1 MHWTIKQAEAGMMI
15 REFLRREAQFSKRL
29 LIKAK
34 SEQGKICVNGSPR
47 TVRYRLQAGDKLMV
61 QLPEEKIAPYMIK
74 EVAAL
79 DIVYEDKDLLIVNKP
94 SGLAT
99 IPSREQPKQSIANRL
114 LYYYERHLL
123 PYTIHIV
130 TRLDK
135 DTSGLVLVA
144 KHQYCHSL
152 LGAMQQRQEIYRT
165 YRAIVTEE
173 IKQDI
178 FTINQPIGRKE
189 ASIIERTVTEEGKEA
204 VTHGKVLG
212 RYGTHS
218 YIQLQLET
226 GRTHQIRVHLA
237 YIGNPLL
244 GDDLYKG
251 DTTRINRQALHCHKL
266 YFIHPFT
273 KQEIEITSQIPDDM
287 NRLLKT

>member
-74 EVAAL
+74 EASAL
-79 DIVYEDKDLLIVNKP
+79 DIVYEDKKLLHVNKP
-94 SGLAT
+94 RRLAT
-99 IPSREQPKQSIANRL
+99 TPSRKQPKQSNAKRL

-123 PYTIHIV
+123 PYTIHSV

-135 DTSGLVLVA
+135 DTSGLLLVA

-152 LGAMQQRQEIYRT
+152 LAAMQQRQEIY
-165 YRAIVTEE
+165 
-173 IKQDI
+173 
-178 FTINQPIGRKE
+178 
-189 ASIIERTVTEEGKEA
+189 
-204 VTHGKVLG
+204 
-212 RYGTHS
+212 
-218 YIQLQLET
+218 
-226 GRTHQIRVHLA
+226 
-237 YIGNPLL
+237 
-244 GDDLYKG
+244 
-251 DTTRINRQALHCHKL
+251 
-266 YFIHPFT
+266 
-273 KQEIEITSQIPDDM
+273 
-287 NRLLKT
+287 